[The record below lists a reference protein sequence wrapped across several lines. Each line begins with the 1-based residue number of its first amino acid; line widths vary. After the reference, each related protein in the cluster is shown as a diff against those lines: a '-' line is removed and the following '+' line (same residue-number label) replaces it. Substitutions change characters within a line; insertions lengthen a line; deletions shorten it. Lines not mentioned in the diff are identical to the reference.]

1 MIRRPTCAGR
11 LNATEPKFSQ
21 IEGCNE
27 GVDHANRIVICN
39 PVVQAFRQQSRLPAI
54 SSLNETSHASPPPI
68 QCGNHSRHGVFTQP
82 GSQAVLDRLRGKSTE
97 GPEADSLVD
106 RSRSRPPSLLN
117 SSLLLP
123 PVPNWPERSRD
134 ETVLSSQDRCAPV
147 GYGNAPRY
155 PRPARAHL
163 LHRREVEW

>member
-54 SSLNETSHASPPPI
+54 SSLNETSHASPRRFSAGIIAGTAFSHSQGHETPI
-68 QCGNHSRHGVFTQP
+68 KFSGVLPLWHVEPTFMSTAPQP
-82 GSQAVLDRLRGKSTE
+82 T
-97 GPEADSLVD
+97 
-106 RSRSRPPSLLN
+106 
-117 SSLLLP
+117 
-123 PVPNWPERSRD
+123 
-134 ETVLSSQDRCAPV
+134 LSKK
-147 GYGNAPRY
+147 
-155 PRPARAHL
+155 L
-163 LHRREVEW
+163 W

>member
-54 SSLNETSHASPPPI
+54 SSLNETSHASPHRFSAGI
-68 QCGNHSRHGVFTQP
+68 IAGTAYSHSQGHNRPSTGGARKSAKGPQP
-82 GSQAVLDRLRGKSTE
+82 TYLNCYAR
-97 GPEADSLVD
+97 
-106 RSRSRPPSLLN
+106 RSA
-117 SSLLLP
+117 
-123 PVPNWPERSRD
+123 EK
-134 ETVLSSQDRCAPV
+134 TLS
-147 GYGNAPRY
+147 
-155 PRPARAHL
+155 
-163 LHRREVEW
+163 

>member
-54 SSLNETSHASPPPI
+54 SSLNETSHASPRRFSAGI
-68 QCGNHSRHGVFTQP
+68 IAGTAFSHSQGQR
-82 GSQAVLDRLRGKSTE
+82 RTE
-97 GPEADSLVD
+97 GYK
-106 RSRSRPPSLLN
+106 PSA
-117 SSLLLP
+117 
-123 PVPNWPERSRD
+123 R
-134 ETVLSSQDRCAPV
+134 
-147 GYGNAPRY
+147 NA
-155 PRPARAHL
+155 AMLTFFEH
-163 LHRREVEW
+163 

>member
-54 SSLNETSHASPPPI
+54 SSLNETSHASPHRFSAGI
-68 QCGNHSRHGVFTQP
+68 IAGTAFSHSQDH
-82 GSQAVLDRLRGKSTE
+82 K
-97 GPEADSLVD
+97 
-106 RSRSRPPSLLN
+106 LN
-117 SSLLLP
+117 SCI
-123 PVPNWPERSRD
+123 ESRLVSKSGRRLV
-134 ETVLSSQDRCAPV
+134 E
-147 GYGNAPRY
+147 
-155 PRPARAHL
+155 PATMI
-163 LHRREVEW
+163 

>member
-54 SSLNETSHASPPPI
+54 SSLNETSHASPHRFSAGIIAGTAFSHSQGHKRRFGRERATFGLAPI
-68 QCGNHSRHGVFTQP
+68 TVVLNVAAIFTY
-82 GSQAVLDRLRGKSTE
+82 
-97 GPEADSLVD
+97 
-106 RSRSRPPSLLN
+106 RPL
-117 SSLLLP
+117 
-123 PVPNWPERSRD
+123 
-134 ETVLSSQDRCAPV
+134 
-147 GYGNAPRY
+147 
-155 PRPARAHL
+155 PART
-163 LHRREVEW
+163 